1 MKADE
6 IFTTKGWLPLS
17 DVECV
22 ESVFET
28 PHEKTIRMDKYLRA
42 TGEWVGNDVHVILK
56 EGLLTPLTQGS
67 FA

>member
-1 MKADE
+1 MKTDE
-6 IFTTKGWLPLS
+6 IFTTKGFLPLS

-22 ESVFET
+22 ESVFEND
-28 PHEKTIRMDKYLRA
+28 HEKTLRTDKYLRA

-56 EGLLTPLTQGS
+56 EGLLAPLTQGS

>member
-22 ESVFET
+22 ESVFEND
-28 PHEKTIRMDKYLRA
+28 HEKTLRIDKYLRT
-42 TGEWVGNDVHVILK
+42 TGEWIGNDVHVILK
-56 EGLLTPLTQGS
+56 EGLLTPFTQGS